1 MLEDLY
7 FFQVAGTSGKALL
20 EGGSDDEGA
29 STEAQGRAIIE
40 VLGRDKRNEV
50 LAALYMVRS
59 DVSISVRQVKNQHN
73 YLFHMTRY
81 AVSNLVAYFICKRKC
96 VFSQAALHVWKTIV
110 ANTPKTLKEIM
121 PVLMNTL
128 ITSLASSSSERRQ
141 VCTRI
146 LVIHFL

>member
-1 MLEDLY
+1 MEDGIFNDSWRIRQSSVELLGDLLFKVYASHLLSVLHYWNSFGIVMLDDLY

-59 DVSISVRQVKNQHN
+59 DVSISVRQVKNEHN
-73 YLFHMTRY
+73 YLFHMTWIRCF
-81 AVSNLVAYFICKRKC
+81 YFGCIC
-96 VFSQAALHVWKTIV
+96 HT
-110 ANTPKTLKEIM
+110 
-121 PVLMNTL
+121 
-128 ITSLASSSSERRQ
+128 
-141 VCTRI
+141 
-146 LVIHFL
+146 